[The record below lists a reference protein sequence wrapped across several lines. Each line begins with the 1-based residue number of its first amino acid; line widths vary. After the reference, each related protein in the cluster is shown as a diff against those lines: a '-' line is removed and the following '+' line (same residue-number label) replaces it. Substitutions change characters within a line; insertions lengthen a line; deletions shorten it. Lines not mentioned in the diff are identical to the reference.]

1 MTKMQKKMENN
12 FRILCYGHKIIIP
25 SNKSPD
31 MKKNLP
37 LFLLVLFTV
46 FAVIYCNT
54 AYQSQLLQYKI
65 YCNNNNAQK
74 QPGSTFENLIADK
87 LMNEESCNMVIC
99 LSHPGDQH
107 KSGNKVSDKIL
118 TKKTMD
124 ADIITGGYN
133 HKFFNNLIINKY
145 KKADNIIVNQNDRAG
160 IVLDRLGF
168 EFTKFSGRNLANYH
182 TISVSQKTGG

>member
-1 MTKMQKKMENN
+1 MGNN

-37 LFLLVLFTV
+37 FSLLVLFTV
-46 FAVIYCNT
+46 FAVISCNT

-65 YCNNNNAQK
+65 YCINNNAQK
-74 QPGSTFENLIADK
+74 QPGGTFENLMADK

-99 LSHPGDQH
+99 VSHPGDEH
-107 KSGNKVSDKIL
+107 KAGNKVSNKIL
-118 TKKTMD
+118 AKEIMD
-124 ADIITGGYN
+124 ADVITCGHN
-133 HKFFNNLIINKY
+133 HKFINNLIINKY
-145 KKADNIIVNQNDRAG
+145 KKADNIIVNQDDRAG
-160 IVLDRLGF
+160 IVLDRRDF
-168 EFTKFSGRNLANYH
+168 EFTKFSGKKLGNSH